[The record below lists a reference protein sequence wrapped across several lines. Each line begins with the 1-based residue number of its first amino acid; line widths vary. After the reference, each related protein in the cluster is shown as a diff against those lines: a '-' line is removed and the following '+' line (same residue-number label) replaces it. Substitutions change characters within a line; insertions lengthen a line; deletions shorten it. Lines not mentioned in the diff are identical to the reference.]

1 MPVDAIKSLE
11 DQLDRVVR
19 HVNPKRIAME
29 MRSADKA
36 FHFRYFQGLRPEK
49 IGRGRIKKVL
59 KKSVVDAEE
68 GHELF
73 ANLIILHWNQVQ
85 GRLYQDMVTHVQ
97 TINEDVEAIERI
109 DDDKAHAI
117 IDDLLARYDRED
129 ILICV
134 RFNGVRFDEGVI
146 ESRLIAGEPAPAEA
160 AIGEGQAGEQD
171 PDDNTTA
178 SH

>member
-11 DQLDRVVR
+11 NQLDRVVR
-19 HVNPKRIAME
+19 HINPKRIAME
-29 MRSADKA
+29 MRTADKA

-59 KKSVVDAEE
+59 QRAVVDAEQ

-129 ILICV
+129 VLICV
-134 RFNGVRFDEGVI
+134 RFNGVRFDESVI
-146 ESRLIAGEPAPAEA
+146 ESRLVAGEPAPAEGVTGDGPA
-160 AIGEGQAGEQD
+160 AEPES
-171 PDDNTTA
+171 DDSTTA
-178 SH
+178 